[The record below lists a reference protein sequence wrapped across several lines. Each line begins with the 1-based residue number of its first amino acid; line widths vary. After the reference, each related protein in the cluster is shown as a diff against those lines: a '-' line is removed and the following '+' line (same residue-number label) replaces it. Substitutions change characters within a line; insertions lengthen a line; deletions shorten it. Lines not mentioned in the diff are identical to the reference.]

1 MANIR
6 TLLIFWGP
14 VHKTVSKRGHNIKKY
29 YLKKGILSMQCLIFK
44 VLERPLDPSCNAAL
58 KVAVHL
64 KQISENVSSDH
75 VS

>member
-1 MANIR
+1 
-6 TLLIFWGP
+6 
-14 VHKTVSKRGHNIKKY
+14 
-29 YLKKGILSMQCLIFK
+29 MQCLIFK